1 MQERVYEILTFL
13 LKKVYSKKQTIDQ
26 SLVTQDLVNKGFEID
41 EIRAAFKILEVTKQ
55 LEREEEPPP
64 YKSYRVFNDYEQ
76 FRFDLDAQG
85 ALIILEQFG
94 IVSPYQLEEII
105 DRAMAI
111 DLPEISKREIAFVA
125 MQVVAESDGVTVGK
139 DVWNFFDDDNEGV
152 DEL

>member
-13 LKKVYSKKQTIDQ
+13 LKKVFTKKQTIDQ
-26 SLVTQDLVNKGFEID
+26 SLVTQDLVSKGFEID

-55 LEREEEPPP
+55 LDSEEEPPP
-64 YKSYRVFNDYEQ
+64 YRSYRVFNDYEQ
-76 FRFDLDAQG
+76 FRLDLEAQG